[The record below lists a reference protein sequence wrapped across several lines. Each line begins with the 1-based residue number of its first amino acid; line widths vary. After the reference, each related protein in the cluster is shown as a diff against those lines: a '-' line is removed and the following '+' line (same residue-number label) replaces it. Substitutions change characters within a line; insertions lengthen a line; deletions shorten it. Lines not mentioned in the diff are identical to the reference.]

1 MQGKHLVVITSITRL
16 TTPRRLGRRSLA
28 PLLLLASAVLAAGG
42 ASALAQPVLPDA
54 DPVMAKF
61 PQQPGPPD
69 LVLRATVAPASLP
82 AVSNASPAETSV
94 INVTVE
100 NQVTPYGYPLFGKYF
115 RVRGS
120 EARAVFVSITL
131 PPSLAQVGNITATG
145 GFECGIS
152 LSGNTV
158 VCWNGTIAAGARVG
172 IQIEVRSVANHCW
185 PDDRPGEIRASVDP
199 YNWITEAS
207 EANNEASSV
216 ILLVGVI
223 C

>member
-1 MQGKHLVVITSITRL
+1 MVFFFFFQAEDGIR
-16 TTPRRLGRRSLA
+16 
-28 PLLLLASAVLAAGG
+28 
-42 ASALAQPVLPDA
+42 DA
-54 DPVMAKF
+54 DVTGVQTCALPIS
-61 PQQPGPPD
+61 
-69 LVLRATVAPASLP
+69 SLP

-158 VCWNGTIAAGARVG
+158 
-172 IQIEVRSVANHCW
+172 
-185 PDDRPGEIRASVDP
+185 
-199 YNWITEAS
+199 
-207 EANNEASSV
+207 
-216 ILLVGVI
+216 
-223 C
+223 